1 MKIKITNSEE
11 FGRLLETLTNETVTA
26 CIHFKLYSD
35 LEAARPDYSDEF
47 NQSVTFWSLTFQSHL
62 DTTLFRLCK
71 IYDQHKES
79 LNLLNL
85 LDTIKE
91 NASIFDEENF
101 RIRLKG
107 NPFVDSLASDSK
119 KPDMVQLQK
128 DIEFV
133 SKKTHPCVEA
143 LVFWRNKFYAHRSA
157 KHVVANQNLAD
168 HYTLDI
174 TAVDQLLKEAMRIL
188 NSYSILFQASSYS
201 TQIIGYDDYRHV
213 LDSIRDTIKRHDD
226 EMAKDLECL
235 QSKNS

>member
-1 MKIKITNSEE
+1 
-11 FGRLLETLTNETVTA
+11 
-26 CIHFKLYSD
+26 
-35 LEAARPDYSDEF
+35 
-47 NQSVTFWSLTFQSHL
+47 VTFWWLTFQSHW

-71 IYDQHKES
+71 IYDQHSQS

-119 KPDMVQLQK
+119 KPDMIQLQK

-133 SKKTHPCVEA
+133 SKKTNPRVEA
-143 LVFWRNKFYAHRSA
+143 LVFWRNNFFAHRSA
-157 KHVVANQNLAD
+157 KHVMANKNLAD
-168 HYTLDI
+168 HYTFDT

-201 TQIIGYDDYRHV
+201 TQIVGHDDYLHV
-213 LDSIRDTIKRHDD
+213 LDSIRDTLKRHGD
-226 EMAKDLECL
+226 EMAHELECL
-235 QSKNS
+235 HNPIGCADEGGA